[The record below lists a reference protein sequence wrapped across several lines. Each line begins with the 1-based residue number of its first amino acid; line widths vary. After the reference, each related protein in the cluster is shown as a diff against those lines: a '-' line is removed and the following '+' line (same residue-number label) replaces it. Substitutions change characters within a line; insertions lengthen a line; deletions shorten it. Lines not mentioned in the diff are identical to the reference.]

1 MVHPMPL
8 DVGDA
13 APAFSLPNANRQQ
26 GPQTVSFA
34 EASGDH
40 GTVVVFECN
49 HCPYVVASIGR
60 MNAMA
65 EKCATLGIGFVGI
78 NSNDPV
84 VYENDSFEHM
94 VKRADGG
101 MPYPYLH
108 DETQAVAHA
117 YGAKR
122 TPEFFLFDADH
133 RLVYQGRMDDSP
145 RHPGEVTS
153 VDLDNAI
160 QAMLAGQAPEVA
172 YTESIGCSV
181 KWKA

>member
-1 MVHPMPL
+1 MALQP
-8 DVGDA
+8 GDT
-13 APAFSLPNANRQQ
+13 APTFSLPNANASH
-26 GPQTVSFA
+26 GAAEMSFDDI
-34 EASGDH
+34 EQSN
-40 GTVVVFECN
+40 GTLVVFECN
-49 HCPYVVASIGR
+49 HCPYVVASIDR

-65 EKCATLGIGFVGI
+65 AKCQELGIGFVGI

-84 VYENDSFEHM
+84 VYENDSYENM
-94 VKRADGG
+94 VKRANNG

-108 DETQAVAHA
+108 DESQHVAHA

-122 TPEFFLFDADH
+122 TPEFFLFNSD
-133 RLVYQGRMDDSP
+133 RTLVYQGRMDDSP

-153 VDLDNAI
+153 TELDDAI
-160 QAMLAGQAPEVA
+160 TAMMAGETPAVT

>member
-1 MVHPMPL
+1 MAL
-8 DVGDA
+8 DVASA
-13 APAFSLPNANRQQ
+13 APDFTLQNANLAR
-26 GPQTVSFA
+26 GEATLSFDDIKGA
-34 EASGDH
+34 A

-49 HCPYVVASIGR
+49 HCPYVVASIDR

-65 EKCATLGIGFVGI
+65 EHCASLGIGFVGI

-94 VKRADGG
+94 VKRAEKG

-108 DETQAVAHA
+108 DATQEIARA

-122 TPEFFLFDADH
+122 TPEFFLFNANH
-133 RLVYQGRMDDSP
+133 QLVYQGRMDDSP
-145 RHPGEVTS
+145 RHPGEVT
-153 VDLDNAI
+153 VKDLENAI
-160 QAMLAGQAPEVA
+160 EAMLAGSEPETT